1 MLGRRAAIDLAPR
14 HLDYIQKNISENI
27 ANRLSVHSRG
37 EKYALDV
44 HRRRGRGS
52 GGIDRRGPG
61 GHPARRVVL
70 CRGHRILEE
79 FRTLH
84 REGERR
90 RQGRDQDQL
99 YRRPARGAAV
109 RGRQC
114 GAHARGRHRQRDRRV
129 LHQPDAGGGRL
140 QAQRQADERAAPERH
155 LGVHQPAAQPE
166 AQFATIWRASSTTF
180 RSTSISTRRSTR
192 STSPA

>member
-1 MLGRRAAIDLAPR
+1 MKDTPDCSSALVTARMPSPWNSSPAPSLSFATSLLNDRSAMPIPLYAGTPSAIDLAPR

-61 GHPARRVVL
+61 GHAPRRVVL

-79 FRTLH
+79 FRTFH

-90 RQGRDQDQL
+90 RQGRD
-99 YRRPARGAAV
+99 
-109 RGRQC
+109 
-114 GAHARGRHRQRDRRV
+114 
-129 LHQPDAGGGRL
+129 
-140 QAQRQADERAAPERH
+140 
-155 LGVHQPAAQPE
+155 
-166 AQFATIWRASSTTF
+166 
-180 RSTSISTRRSTR
+180 
-192 STSPA
+192 